1 MVDEVKENKY
11 SNQQA
16 GKVMYAA
23 NSHKKVF
30 GAGDVLNDRL
40 IKIIVAPV
48 VNKLHKKRQLWY
60 NCLLENIYN
69 RLAQFFNLHI
79 VQFYRC

>member
-30 GAGDVLNDRL
+30 GAGNV
-40 IKIIVAPV
+40 
-48 VNKLHKKRQLWY
+48 
-60 NCLLENIYN
+60 
-69 RLAQFFNLHI
+69 
-79 VQFYRC
+79 